1 MKNWLLLIPFF
12 LFACKKNENTTPLAK
27 VNQSPS
33 KITLY
38 NVDVNNGIES
48 LLYNFNLFY
57 NINNRIDSIRNSSK
71 TYVFD
76 YAMFAGSSKIIL
88 NYYSSVLPYD
98 ILTYDNVFYN
108 LISYKKVF
116 GINDTSESNFLYDSI
131 NRLKRYEYTYNNSV
145 NDFIITQ
152 TYKKDTVFVH
162 NELPN
167 SSCISDD
174 TIKNSSID
182 MSKTLPY
189 LLFTKIY
196 NSCSAVVISS
206 DVMSALP
213 LTSFTNKLP
222 LKIISNNFQ
231 ADYSYTYDIYE
242 RVIVVDVTV
251 KNRAFNTITSK
262 NRIKIAY

>member
-1 MKNWLLLIPFF
+1 MKKWLLLIPLF
-12 LFACKKNENTTPLAK
+12 LFACKKKEDNPPLAK

-38 NVDVNNGIES
+38 NVDVNNE
-48 LLYNFNLFY
+48 LETLRFNFNLFY
-57 NINNRIDSIRNSSK
+57 NSINRIDSIRNSSQ
-71 TYVFD
+71 TYIFD
-76 YAMFAGSSKIIL
+76 YALFAASSKIKL
-88 NYYSSVLPYD
+88 NYNSSVLPYD

-167 SSCISDD
+167 SSCVSDD
-174 TIKNSSID
+174 TIKNSTID

-189 LLFTKIY
+189 LLFTKLY
-196 NSCSAVVISS
+196 NSCSTAVISA
-206 DVMSALP
+206 DVLSALP

-222 LKIISNNFQ
+222 LKIISNNIQ

-242 RVIVVDVTV
+242 RVIVADVSV
-251 KNRAFNTITSK
+251 KNRALNTITSK
-262 NRIKIAY
+262 NRIKLAY